1 MMMSGSFMLVVL
13 AMAIAAVVIVLALV
27 MAYRRRK
34 SAVVTAPV
42 CGACGYHLAPNP
54 MGLTVCPECGG
65 DFLSVG
71 ILAPNMKL
79 GHRGSPAVPLG
90 IAWFILVGI
99 GMIPLHG
106 QLVSAFTRMVGT
118 NTVTQTSSG
127 RGPFNGVSIT
137 ARRVQ
142 VVGEKAPDTL
152 TADVTLTGPG
162 GKDLVLVVDG
172 KSKAITEAPAG
183 TGLIGLP
190 WDAATAKK
198 IIAALGG
205 EPEAIDDASVQ
216 KLRSIIDDALA
227 KTAGSGGFGGVGS
240 SGMFSSSSS
249 SSSGF
254 FGRGQ
259 AKTYDEAATSSSFIG
274 SAMPTVIIGPLR
286 GTHWAT
292 LITCAAG
299 LTLAFAGLWLIVF
312 LTRAKRQA

>member
-1 MMMSGSFMLVVL
+1 MMIRGSVLLVAIIVL
-13 AMAIAAVVIVLALV
+13 IAAVTLVVALV

-34 SAVVTAPV
+34 SGVITAPV

-79 GHRGSPAVPLG
+79 GRRGSPAVPLG
-90 IAWFILVGI
+90 IAWFVLVGI

-118 NTVTQTSSG
+118 NSVTQTSSG
-127 RGPFNGVSIT
+127 RGPFSGVAIT
-137 ARRVQ
+137 AQRVQ

-152 TADVTLTGPG
+152 VADVTLTGPD
-162 GKDLVLVVDG
+162 GKDSAFVVDG
-172 KSKAITEAPAG
+172 RSKSITEAPAG
-183 TGLIGLP
+183 TGLVGLA
-190 WDAATAKK
+190 WDASAAKK
-198 IIAALGG
+198 MIAALDGA
-205 EPEAIDDASVQ
+205 PATIDDASAQ

-227 KTAGSGGFGGVGS
+227 KTSGGGGFGGVGM

-249 SSSGF
+249 SSTGF
-254 FGRGQ
+254 FGRGR
-259 AKTYDEAATSSSFIG
+259 ASTYDEAATSSSFTG
-274 SAMPTVIIGPLR
+274 SAMPMVIIGPLR

-292 LITCAAG
+292 LITCAVG
-299 LTLAFAGLWLIVF
+299 LCLAFAGLWLIVF
-312 LTRAKRQA
+312 LTRARRRA